1 MLFPSTVTTALN
13 GRLQLQLWGLAWRRL
28 PRHTRQCLEAS
39 PSFTSRPQERSFAA
53 FAALPRLTSPH
64 ARASL
69 RSRPPASV
77 VSSLPSSSLRSPF
90 PGGAYG
96 LTQRHPRRGIIFR
109 FMEHQKLKSLE
120 MEANQG
126 AMDANKQYRFLKE
139 LGKSYPEAV
148 ITRYE
153 GGRFAVNEGVT
164 KEYLKA
170 LAKVGKLDSMP
181 LRPLL
186 QPMVAGGTE
195 GGGRVAAGVEGGRE
209 ALGAAAGVGGPATSV
224 GAGSSMAPAAS
235 ALGGYDPSQPL
246 YVTMVEP
253 GFKQQLWR
261 TFRFT
266 LFVFLV
272 ISGLSAMIDDKGISS
287 KLMMSTNLHMA
298 ESSDKRFSDVMGVD
312 EAKQELEEIVLYLK
326 DPSRFTRLGGKL
338 PKGLLLLGPPG
349 TGKTLLARAIAG
361 EAGVPFFYASGS
373 EFEEMYVGVGA
384 RRVRDLFEAAKKRAP
399 CIIFVDEID
408 AIGGARHLK
417 DQQAMKMTLNQ
428 LLVELDGFEQ
438 NKGVIII
445 GATNFPQSLDEA
457 LLRPGRFDKHVQVPL
472 PDILGRKQILE
483 LYVKKIPTDSDVNM
497 DVLARGT
504 PGMSGAELSNLI
516 NEAALKASIDGLK
529 AINMATFEWAK
540 DKIMMG
546 SERRSAVISKETATV
561 TAYHEGGHALVAL
574 KTGGAD
580 PVYKATIMPRGQALG
595 MVTQLPDGDQ
605 TSMSKKQIMARLDVC
620 MGGRVA
626 EELIFGAENV
636 TSGASSD
643 IQQAT
648 RLARAMVTQW
658 GMSEAVGLVFHA
670 KDGGEQSPE
679 TRAAI
684 DREVKAILDAS
695 HLRAKELLVKHK
707 GDLDLLAKALL
718 DHETL
723 TGPEIVD
730 LLAGKKLSKPKV
742 APRATMAPPSPAAT
756 PSPGSPAGATKPG
769 ILKGGRI
776 GA

>member
-1 MLFPSTVTTALN
+1 MSSAATMG
-13 GRLQLQLWGLAWRRL
+13 GRLQVQLWGLAWRRL
-28 PRHTRQCLEAS
+28 PHRTRQVLEAS
-39 PSFTSRPQERSFAA
+39 PAFSSTQRS
-53 FAALPRLTSPH
+53 FAALPRVASAA
-64 ARASL
+64 ARGG
-69 RSRPPASV
+69 
-77 VSSLPSSSLRSPF
+77 
-90 PGGAYG
+90 GGALRRRPAATTTAVTTTTEAIPPSIFG
-96 LTQRHPRRGIIFR
+96 LAQTQPRRGIIFR
-109 FMEHQKLKSLE
+109 YMEHQKLKALE
-120 MEANQG
+120 MEANQ
-126 AMDANKQYRFLKE
+126 AAADANKQYRFLKE
-139 LGKSYPEAV
+139 LGRSYPEAV

-153 GGRFAVNEGVT
+153 AGKFAVNEGVT

-170 LAKVGKLDSMP
+170 LAKVGKLDRMP
-181 LRPLL
+181 LQPIL
-186 QPMVAGGTE
+186 QPLVGGSAAGAGAEVAG
-195 GGGRVAAGVEGGRE
+195 GGRE
-209 ALGAAAGVGGPATSV
+209 AAAGMAPIGGM
-224 GAGSSMAPAAS
+224 SMAPASA

-261 TFRFT
+261 TFRFA
-266 LFVFLV
+266 LFIFLA
-272 ISGLSAMIDDKGISS
+272 ISGLSALFDDRGISS

-361 EAGVPFFYASGS
+361 EAQVPFFYASGS

-384 RRVRDLFEAAKKRAP
+384 RRVRDLFEAAKKRSP
-399 CIIFVDEID
+399 CIIFIDEID

-457 LLRPGRFDKHVQVPL
+457 LLRPGRFDKHVNVPL

-483 LYVKKIPTDSDVNM
+483 MYIKKIPTDPDVDM
-497 DVLARGT
+497 DILARGT

-574 KTGGAD
+574 KTSGAD
-580 PVYKATIMPRGQALG
+580 PLYKATIMPRGQALG

-605 TSMSKKQIMARLDVC
+605 TSMSKKQILARLDVC

-658 GMSEAVGLVFHA
+658 GMSDAVGLVFHA

-684 DREVKAILDAS
+684 DREVKSILDLS
-695 HLRAKELLVKHK
+695 HQRAKDLLLKHK
-707 GDLDLLAKALL
+707 GDLDKLAKGLL
-718 DHETL
+718 EHETL
-723 TGPEIVD
+723 SGPEIID
-730 LLAGKKLSKPKV
+730 LLAGKKINKPKV
-742 APRATMAPPSPAAT
+742 ASKPKPQPAPQAKPGAPAPAAQ
-756 PSPGSPAGATKPG
+756 PPKPPG
-769 ILKGGRI
+769 ILKGGRL

>member
-1 MLFPSTVTTALN
+1 MG
-13 GRLQLQLWGLAWRRL
+13 GRLQVQLWGLAWRRL
-28 PRHTRQCLEAS
+28 PRKARQILEAS
-39 PSFTSRPQERSFAA
+39 PSLAPTAQDRSFNA
-53 FAALPRLTSPH
+53 FAALPRVTASSTNNS
-64 ARASL
+64 ARVAL
-69 RSRPPASV
+69 RQR
-77 VSSLPSSSLRSPF
+77 PSSSSSSSTSIPLTSSSSSSPSI
-90 PGGAYG
+90 YG
-96 LTQRHPRRGIIFR
+96 LTPRAPSTSQQQQRRGIIFR

-120 MEANQG
+120 MEANQ
-126 AMDANKQYRFLKE
+126 ASADPNKQYRFLKE

-148 ITRYE
+148 INRYE
-153 GGRFAVNEGVT
+153 GGAGKLFAVNEGVT

-181 LRPLL
+181 LQPLL
-186 QPMVAGGTE
+186 QPMVA
-195 GGGRVAAGVEGGRE
+195 AAGGEGAGGRE
-209 ALGAAAGVGGPATSV
+209 EMMSSGQYGGGGMGMPPAGA
-224 GAGSSMAPAAS
+224 
-235 ALGGYDPSQPL
+235 ALGGYDPAQPL

-261 TFRFT
+261 TFRFA

-272 ISGLSAMIDDKGISS
+272 ISGLSAVIDDKGISS

-298 ESSDKRFSDVMGVD
+298 ESSDKRFEDVMGVD
-312 EAKQELEEIVLYLK
+312 EAKRELEEIVMYLK

-384 RRVRDLFEAAKKRAP
+384 RRVRDLFEAAKKRSP
-399 CIIFVDEID
+399 CIIFIDEID

-483 LYVKKIPTDSDVNM
+483 LYVKKIPTDDDV
-497 DVLARGT
+497 DLEILARGT
-504 PGMSGAELSNLI
+504 PGMSGADLSNLI

-605 TSMSKKQIMARLDVC
+605 TSMSKKQILARLDVC

-658 GMSEAVGLVFHA
+658 GMSETVGLVFHA

-684 DREVKAILDAS
+684 DREVKSILDAS
-695 HLRAKELLVKHK
+695 HIRAKELLLKHK
-707 GDLDLLAKALL
+707 GDLDVLAKALL
-718 DHETL
+718 EHETL
-723 TGPEIVD
+723 TGPEIID

-742 APRATMAPPSPAAT
+742 APRASMAAKAPKQGGAPAEA
-756 PSPGSPAGATKPG
+756 AGAAGAKPG
-769 ILKGGRI
+769 ILKGGRL

>member
-1 MLFPSTVTTALN
+1 
-13 GRLQLQLWGLAWRRL
+13 
-28 PRHTRQCLEAS
+28 
-39 PSFTSRPQERSFAA
+39 
-53 FAALPRLTSPH
+53 
-64 ARASL
+64 
-69 RSRPPASV
+69 
-77 VSSLPSSSLRSPF
+77 
-90 PGGAYG
+90 
-96 LTQRHPRRGIIFR
+96 
-109 FMEHQKLKSLE
+109 MEHQKLKSLE
-120 MEANQG
+120 MEANQ
-126 AMDANKQYRFLKE
+126 ASADPNKQYRFLKE

-148 ITRYE
+148 INRYE
-153 GGRFAVNEGVT
+153 GGAGKLFAVNEGVT

-181 LRPLL
+181 LQPLL
-186 QPMVAGGTE
+186 QPLVAAAAAE
-195 GGGRVAAGVEGGRE
+195 GHGGRDGGRE
-209 ALGAAAGVGGPATSV
+209 GMMSAGQYGGGGMGMPPAGA
-224 GAGSSMAPAAS
+224 
-235 ALGGYDPSQPL
+235 ALGGYDPAQPL

-253 GFKQQLWR
+253 GFKQQLWK
-261 TFRFT
+261 TFRFA

-272 ISGLSAMIDDKGISS
+272 ISGLSAVIDDKGISS

-298 ESSDKRFSDVMGVD
+298 ESSDKRFEDVMGVD

-384 RRVRDLFEAAKKRAP
+384 RRVRDLFEAAKKRSP
-399 CIIFVDEID
+399 CIIFIDEID

-483 LYVKKIPTDSDVNM
+483 LYVKKIPTDEDV
-497 DVLARGT
+497 DLEILARGT

-605 TSMSKKQIMARLDVC
+605 TSMSKKQILARLDVC

-658 GMSEAVGLVFHA
+658 GMSETVGLVFHA

-684 DREVKAILDAS
+684 DREVKSILDAS
-695 HLRAKELLVKHK
+695 HVRAKELLLKHK
-707 GDLDLLAKALL
+707 GDLDVLAKALL
-718 DHETL
+718 EHETL
-723 TGPEIVD
+723 TGPEIID

-742 APRATMAPPSPAAT
+742 APRASMAAKAPKQGGA
-756 PSPGSPAGATKPG
+756 PAGAAGAAGAKG
-769 ILKGGRI
+769 ILKGGRL

>member
-1 MLFPSTVTTALN
+1 V
-13 GRLQLQLWGLAWRRL
+13 G
-28 PRHTRQCLEAS
+28 
-39 PSFTSRPQERSFAA
+39 
-53 FAALPRLTSPH
+53 AALRPLGRGAGAGAGAGAGGGSSPL
-64 ARASL
+64 AQA
-69 RSRPPASV
+69 AQ
-77 VSSLPSSSLRSPF
+77 
-90 PGGAYG
+90 A
-96 LTQRHPRRGIIFR
+96 QQRRGIIFR
-109 FMEHQKLKSLE
+109 YLEHQKLKALE
-120 MEANQG
+120 MEANQAAG
-126 AMDANKQYRFLKE
+126 DAQKQYRFLKE
-139 LGKSYPEAV
+139 LGRSYPEAV
-148 ITRYE
+148 IQRYE
-153 GGRFAVNEGVT
+153 GGAFAVNEGVT

-170 LAKVGKLDSMP
+170 LAKVGKLDRMP
-181 LRPLL
+181 LQPIL
-186 QPMVAGGTE
+186 QAAGGVGAGAAAGSGPE
-195 GGGRVAAGVEGGRE
+195 AVGLGGGGGSEHAAAAGAGYQQHM
-209 ALGAAAGVGGPATSV
+209 ASAHHAHSHAHSHLGAAAAMPGVGSPHP
-224 GAGSSMAPAAS
+224 MAAAA

-261 TFRFT
+261 TFRFA

-272 ISGLSAMIDDKGISS
+272 ISGLSAVFDDRGISS

-298 ESSDKRFSDVMGVD
+298 ESSDKRFSDVMGID
-312 EAKQELEEIVLYLK
+312 EAKQELQEIVLYLK

-384 RRVRDLFEAAKKRAP
+384 RRVRDLFEAAKKRSP
-399 CIIFVDEID
+399 CIIFIDEID

-438 NKGVIII
+438 NKGIIII

-457 LLRPGRFDKHVQVPL
+457 LLRPGRFDKHVTVPL
-472 PDILGRKQILE
+472 PDILGRKQILQM
-483 LYVKKIPTDSDVNM
+483 YVQKIPTDPDV
-497 DVLARGT
+497 DLDILARGT
-504 PGMSGAELSNLI
+504 PGMSGAELSNLV

-605 TSMSKKQIMARLDVC
+605 TSMSKKQLLARLDVC

-626 EELIFGAENV
+626 EELVFGAENV

-658 GMSEAVGLVFHA
+658 GMSDSVGLVFHA
-670 KDGGEQSPE
+670 KDGDQSPE

-695 HLRAKELLVKHK
+695 HQRAKDLLLRHK
-707 GDLDLLAKALL
+707 ADLDKLAKALL
-718 DHETL
+718 EHETL
-723 TGPEIVD
+723 TGAEIVD
-730 LLAGKKLSKPKV
+730 LLAGKKLTKPKL
-742 APRATMAPPSPAAT
+742 APRATAAPGGA
-756 PSPGSPAGATKPG
+756 GSGSGSAKADGTGTG
-769 ILKGGRI
+769 ILSKKGPG
-776 GA
+776 GQLAAS